1 MKSLFL
7 LIDSVINIYIWLI
20 IINAILSW
28 LVAFNVLNTQ
38 NRFVFAVLNATHQ
51 LTDPVLNKDSS
62 GNIDFG
68 NTPFAEDSIARSS
81 AGVVLEW
88 QSGFGPIN
96 LVFAYPIDDEDYDDT
111 AAFEFSMGTKF

>member
-7 LIDSVINIYIWLI
+7 LIDSIINIYIWLI

-51 LTDPVLNKDSS
+51 LTEPVLNKIRKFIPNLGS
-62 GNIDFG
+62 IDIS
-68 NTPFAEDSIARSS
+68 PI
-81 AGVVLEW
+81 VLILLL
-88 QSGFGPIN
+88 FFIRN
-96 LVFAYPIDDEDYDDT
+96 LF
-111 AAFEFSMGTKF
+111 FELLAPNLF

>member
-7 LIDSVINIYIWLI
+7 LIDGIINIYIWII

-51 LTDPVLNKDSS
+51 LTDPVLNKIRRFIPNLGS
-62 GNIDFG
+62 IDIS
-68 NTPFAEDSIARSS
+68 P
-81 AGVVLEW
+81 VVLILLLI
-88 QSGFGPIN
+88 FIRN
-96 LVFAYPIDDEDYDDT
+96 LF
-111 AAFEFSMGTKF
+111 FELIAPNLF

>member
-38 NRFVFAVLNATHQ
+38 NRFVFAVLNVTHQ
-51 LTDPVLNKDSS
+51 LTDPVLNKIRTFIPNLGS
-62 GNIDFG
+62 IDIS
-68 NTPFAEDSIARSS
+68 PL
-81 AGVVLEW
+81 VLILLL
-88 QSGFGPIN
+88 FFIRN
-96 LVFAYPIDDEDYDDT
+96 LF
-111 AAFEFSMGTKF
+111 FELLAPNLF

>member
-7 LIDSVINIYIWLI
+7 LIDSIINIYIWLI

-51 LTDPVLNKDSS
+51 LTDPVLNKIRKFIPNLGS
-62 GNIDFG
+62 IDIS
-68 NTPFAEDSIARSS
+68 P
-81 AGVVLEW
+81 VVLILLL
-88 QSGFGPIN
+88 FFIRN
-96 LVFAYPIDDEDYDDT
+96 LF
-111 AAFEFSMGTKF
+111 FELLAPNLF

>member
-7 LIDSVINIYIWLI
+7 LVDSIINIYIWLI

-51 LTDPVLNKDSS
+51 LTDPVLNKIRKFIPNLGS
-62 GNIDFG
+62 IDISPIVLILLLFFIR
-68 NTPFAEDSIARSS
+68 NLLFELFAP
-81 AGVVLEW
+81 GL
-88 QSGFGPIN
+88 F
-96 LVFAYPIDDEDYDDT
+96 
-111 AAFEFSMGTKF
+111 

>member
-1 MKSLFL
+1 MKSIFL

-51 LTDPVLNKDSS
+51 LTDPVLNKIRKFIPNLGS
-62 GNIDFG
+62 IDIS
-68 NTPFAEDSIARSS
+68 PI
-81 AGVVLEW
+81 VLILLLI
-88 QSGFGPIN
+88 FIRN
-96 LVFAYPIDDEDYDDT
+96 LF
-111 AAFEFSMGTKF
+111 FELLAPNLF

>member
-51 LTDPVLNKDSS
+51 LTDPVLNKIRKFIPNLGS
-62 GNIDFG
+62 IDIS
-68 NTPFAEDSIARSS
+68 P
-81 AGVVLEW
+81 VVLILLL
-88 QSGFGPIN
+88 FFIRN
-96 LVFAYPIDDEDYDDT
+96 LFIELLAPNL
-111 AAFEFSMGTKF
+111 F